1 MKQFLLG
8 LAVSLIII
16 FSAVG
21 GAIADRVFGIKPLDF
36 ISNNVGA
43 VAGKKVVTTFEEK
56 SSVIEVFDKASPS
69 VVTVGVR
76 ATARVP
82 GPINFDDLGMNVY
95 AQEEEEIEKDIGTG
109 FVVEKNLLVTN
120 KHVVS
125 QRGLEYI
132 VIDHNNNEYKVINI
146 YRDPQNDLAIIQ
158 IEGGDALPALT
169 LGNSDDLKPG
179 QFVIAIGTALGKF
192 RHTVT
197 TGVISG
203 LGRGISA
210 SGSFAGFVEKLENVI
225 QTDAAINPGNSGG
238 PLLNSIGEVVGVNV
252 AVADRA
258 QNIGFSIPIN
268 VIKESLGNF
277 NDTGKFERAYLGV
290 SYQMISRE
298 VAILNELPQGAYVRG
313 LVKDGPAVGSGI
325 MVGDIITAID
335 GSKLGDEDSSLAN
348 IIDKKR
354 PGDKVKL
361 DIWREGKMISLEVL
375 LAKQE
380 F

>member
-1 MKQFLLG
+1 MRHFLLG
-8 LAVSLIII
+8 LSVSLIII

-36 ISNNVGA
+36 LTNKVGA
-43 VAGKKVVTTFEEK
+43 VTGKRTVTTFEEK
-56 SSVIEVFDKASPS
+56 SSVIDVFDKTSPS

-76 ATARVP
+76 AKARVP
-82 GPINFDDLGMNVY
+82 GPIEIDDLGVY
-95 AQEEEEIEKDIGTG
+95 GYSPEEEEMEKDIGTG
-109 FVVEKNLLVTN
+109 FVVDKNLLVTN
-120 KHVVS
+120 KHVVA
-125 QRGLEYI
+125 QRGIDYI
-132 VIDHNNNEYKVINI
+132 VIDRDNKEYKVINI
-146 YRDPQNDLAIIQ
+146 YRDPQNDLAIVE
-158 IEGGDALPALT
+158 IEGGDNLPVLK
-169 LGNSDDLKPG
+169 LGNSDDLKVG

-238 PLLNSIGEVVGVNV
+238 PLLNVLGEVVGVNV

-268 VIKESLGNF
+268 VIKESLANF

-325 MVGDIITAID
+325 MVGDIIVSID
-335 GSKLGDEDSSLAN
+335 GVRIADEDSGLASV
-348 IIDKKR
+348 IDKKR
-354 PGDKVKL
+354 PGDRVKL
-361 DIWREGKMISLEVL
+361 EIWREGQTVNLEVL